1 MKMAREKLTK
11 SDEAMAETLR
21 KAKETLDALCC
32 YIENERYSR
41 LGLRA
46 FMEGLMGKTPG
57 ELAGVVDR
65 LVADAKKNDS
75 AHLHYLYLLEQGETS
90 DGTYEEFGFKAYFG
104 DWLAE
109 HWRK

>member
-1 MKMAREKLTK
+1 MKAKLTK
-11 SDEAMAETLR
+11 GDEAMAEALR
-21 KAKETLDALCC
+21 KAKETLEAVCC
-32 YIENERYSR
+32 YIENGRYSR

-46 FMEGLMGKTPG
+46 FMEDLMGKTPG

-75 AHLHYLYLLEQGETS
+75 AHLHYLWLLEQGETS
-90 DGTYEEFGFKAYFG
+90 DRTYEKFGFRAYFG